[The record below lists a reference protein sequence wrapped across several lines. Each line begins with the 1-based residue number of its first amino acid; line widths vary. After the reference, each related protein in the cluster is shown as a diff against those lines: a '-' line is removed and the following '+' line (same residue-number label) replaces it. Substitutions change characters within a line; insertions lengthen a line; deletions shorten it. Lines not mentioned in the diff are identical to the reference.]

1 MTSAA
6 GGVEE
11 SASSRPTGTVTF
23 LFTDIEG
30 STRLVQQLGTDRWSG
45 LLERHREL
53 IRDALRRHGG
63 VEVGTEGDGF
73 FAAFPLPGEA
83 VTAAVDAQRALASEP
98 WPEEATIRVR
108 MGLHTGAGRL
118 DADGTYV
125 GADVHRAAR
134 IAAAGHGEQV
144 ILSNATR
151 VLAGG
156 DLPADIQFR
165 DLGEARLKDLDA
177 PEQVYQLVIEGL
189 RTDFPPLRTLGGTPT
204 NLPTEVTT
212 FLGREREIND
222 IAALV
227 GEARLLTLTG
237 PGGTGKTRLALQ
249 VAARAMAAF
258 PDGVWFVALG
268 PITEADLVAPTIAHE
283 VGLPDR
289 GGRNPL
295 ERLLEHF
302 RGKRSLVVLDNFEQV
317 QPAASVVSELVAA
330 CSDLAILV
338 TSRSALHLYGEREYP
353 VPPLGVPDLT
363 RLPDFA
369 SLSQYEAVALFVER
383 ARAMKPG
390 FAVTNDNAP
399 AVAEIAYRLDGLP
412 LALELA
418 AARIKL
424 LTPQAILARFN
435 DRLDLLSAGARDLP
449 ARQQTLRGAIGWSYD
464 MLESADRA
472 LFGAFSVF
480 VGGASLEAV
489 EAVCGPGIDGDVFEG
504 LASLVDKSLIRQAET
519 GTGEPRFSMLNTIR
533 EYAAERLTEEGDPEA
548 ARERHADWFLNL
560 ATAEAGH
567 LMDPDKGRHLDVLER
582 EHDNL
587 RAAIAWATDH
597 DRTETALRLGASLWR
612 FWQMR
617 GYLSEARERLDRALA
632 LPGAANEPAAKL
644 AALEAAGG
652 IAYWQGDGPAAQR
665 FYQATLDLA
674 RASGEPAAEANAEYN
689 LSFAFMYSPDG
700 RTAEERGLLA
710 REHAFAALA
719 IYQRIGDRAG
729 QARTMWALSN
739 ATWSSA
745 QFTDEAVEFAKQSLA
760 AFRELDDQ
768 FQIGWASYT
777 VALFDLRNRKLVDAA
792 SGLAESLAIFAHA
805 GDVSGYVLVID
816 AVALLAS
823 LAGDLAAAARLSGAV
838 AELERRTGTGLNPL
852 NREVMSWDPKALRE
866 NAQTAD
872 DWNAGTKLTAS
883 EAVDD
888 AREFLAAVMAGS
900 HQARVEEIAT
910 SQT

>member
-1 MTSAA
+1 MTT
-6 GGVEE
+6 
-11 SASSRPTGTVTF
+11 RPTGTITF
-23 LFTDIEG
+23 MFTDIEG

-53 IRDALRRHGG
+53 IRDAISRHGG

-73 FAAFPLPGEA
+73 FAAFPLPAEA
-83 VTAAVDAQRALASEP
+83 VGAAVDAQRGLASEP
-98 WPEEATIRVR
+98 WPEEAPVRVR
-108 MGLHTGAGRL
+108 IGLHTGAGRL

-144 ILSNATR
+144 VISEATRILSGSE
-151 VLAGG
+151 LPGG
-156 DLPADIQFR
+156 VQLR
-165 DLGEARLKDLDA
+165 DLGQARLKDLDQ
-177 PEQVYQLVIEGL
+177 PEQLYQLVVEGL
-189 RTDFPPLRTLGGTPT
+189 RSDFPPLRTLGGTPT

-212 FLGREREIND
+212 FLGRQQEIAD
-222 IAALV
+222 IVALV
-227 GEARLLTLTG
+227 GQTRLLTLTG

-249 VAARAMAAF
+249 VAARSMADF
-258 PDGVWFVALG
+258 QDGVWFVALG
-268 PITEADLVAPTIAHE
+268 SISESDLVAPTIAHE
-283 VGLPDR
+283 VGLPNR

-295 ERLLEHF
+295 EQLLEHF

-353 VPPLGVPDLT
+353 VPPLGVPDPAH
-363 RLPDFA
+363 LPDLV

-383 ARAMKPG
+383 SRAVKPG
-390 FAVTNDNAP
+390 FSVTNDNAP

-424 LTPQAILARFN
+424 LSPQAILARFN
-435 DRLDLLSAGARDLP
+435 DRLDLLAAARDLP

-464 MLESADRA
+464 MLDQDERA
-472 LFGAFSVF
+472 LFGCFSVF
-480 VGGASLEAV
+480 IGGASIEAA
-489 EAVCGPGIDGDVFEG
+489 EAVCGPAIPGADVLDL
-504 LASLVDKSLIRQAET
+504 LASLVDKSLIRQADT
-519 GTGEPRFSMLNTIR
+519 PSGEPRFSMLNTIR
-533 EYAAERLTEEGDPEA
+533 EYAAERLAEEGDAPA
-548 ARERHADWFLNL
+548 AQGRHADWFL
-560 ATAEAGH
+560 AMVDSEAGH
-567 LMDPDKGRHLDVLER
+567 LMDADKGRHLDLLEQ

-587 RAAIAWATDH
+587 RAAIAWATDNG
-597 DRTETALRLGASLWR
+597 RTETALRLGAGLWR

-617 GYLSEARERLDRALA
+617 GYLSEGRERLDRALA
-632 LPGAANEPAAKL
+632 LPAASDQADAKL

-652 IAYWQGDGPAAQR
+652 IAYWQGDGPGAQR
-665 FYQATLDLA
+665 LYQATLELA
-674 RASGEPAAEANAEYN
+674 RASGEPAAEANAQYN

-700 RTAEERGLLA
+700 RKAEERALLA
-710 REHAFAALA
+710 RAHAFEALE
-719 IYQRIGDRAG
+719 IYRRIGDRAG
-729 QARTMWALSN
+729 EARTMWALSN
-739 ATWSSA
+739 VAWSSA

-777 VALFDLRNRKLVDAA
+777 VALFDLSNRRLEDAA
-792 SGLAESLAIFAHA
+792 RGLTESLEIFARA

-823 LAGDLAAAARLSGAV
+823 RTGDLAEAARLSGAV

-852 NREVMSWDPKALRE
+852 NREVMSWDPETLRD
-866 NAQTAD
+866 NPQTAD
-872 DWNAGTKLTAS
+872 AWNVGTTLAPS
-883 EAVDD
+883 EAVDA
-888 AREFLAAVMAGS
+888 AREFLARVKAGS
-900 HQARVEEIAT
+900 DPTPSEEVAT
-910 SQT
+910 T